1 MIIAHTN
8 KRSHVKRDTLEMKLT
23 CNMAPTASLALA
35 FVVLL
40 ALPCDH
46 YKIPPHEEVARVARF
61 VANQCDWA
69 SMATI
74 STRDPVKGQPFSNA
88 FSVSDG
94 PVGYGTGVPY
104 MYLTNMEISVQDL
117 QVNPQASLSMSL
129 AQTDFCKNQSY
140 DPQSP
145 LCAHIIFS
153 GTVLE
158 VNGTEAEVAKK
169 SLFGRHPEMV
179 DWPADH
185 GWFFAKMNITQR
197 TTSRPHPTRAS
208 TDDNASLIRS
218 HGAEASERSH
228 SLNLVCCRDFQSHH
242 PCSNQSLLLQTRK

>member
-1 MIIAHTN
+1 MA
-8 KRSHVKRDTLEMKLT
+8 LT
-23 CNMAPTASLALA
+23 AALA
-35 FVVLL
+35 VVFAAIL
-40 ALPCDH
+40 ALPCDF

-61 VANQCDWA
+61 VVNQCDWA

-74 STRDPVKGQPFSNA
+74 STRDPVKGLPFSNA

-104 MYLTNMEISVQDL
+104 MYLTHLEISVQDL
-117 QVNPQASLSMSL
+117 QVNPLASLSMSL
-129 AQTDFCKNQSY
+129 AQTDFCKTQGY

-145 LCAHIIFS
+145 LCAHVIFT

-158 VNGTEAEVAKK
+158 VNGTEADVAKK

-185 GWFFAKMNITQR
+185 DWFFAKLNITQVWVLDYFGGAK
-197 TTSRPHPTRAS
+197 TVTPE
-208 TDDNASLIRS
+208 DYFNATPYKSF
-218 HGAEASERSH
+218 HCK
-228 SLNLVCCRDFQSHH
+228 LNLC
-242 PCSNQSLLLQTRK
+242 L